1 MTKKLL
7 YQFDTDTTASV
18 FDSVVAYDGGADQ
31 VTGIGNVNP
40 QNVLAMVDGCIY
52 TRAPKDKQFT
62 AIFVGGS
69 SLTEGQAVFDAIKK
83 RFFSNFRVSVMFDS
97 NGSNT
102 TAAAAVANIVNTCDV
117 SGKKAV
123 ILGGTGPVGQRAAA
137 LLSLEKADVF
147 ITSRSI
153 EKAEQISAEINE
165 RFDTNVK
172 ALPGGTNDERV
183 TSILGASIVM
193 ATGASGVVLLN
204 KKDWIESESI
214 EVVCDANAM
223 PPLGIEGVELNDK
236 AKEIGGKKA
245 FGAIGFGGLK
255 ISVHRECVSRLF
267 ILMMGFSTL
276 KKYIES
282 RKRCYK

>member
-1 MTKKLL
+1 MTRKLL

-147 ITSRSI
+147 ITSRNI

-204 KKDWIESESI
+204 KKDWIESQSI

-236 AKEIGGKKA
+236 AKEIAGKKA

-267 ILMMGFSTL
+267 HSNDGIFDAEEIYRIAKEML
-276 KKYIES
+276 
-282 RKRCYK
+282 

>member
-1 MTKKLL
+1 MLNCSCRVIRSIWLFEMTRKLL

-102 TAAAAVANIVNTCDV
+102 TAAAAVANIVDTCDV

-123 ILGGTGPVGQRAAA
+123 ILGGTGPVGQ
-137 LLSLEKADVF
+137 E
-147 ITSRSI
+147 
-153 EKAEQISAEINE
+153 
-165 RFDTNVK
+165 
-172 ALPGGTNDERV
+172 
-183 TSILGASIVM
+183 
-193 ATGASGVVLLN
+193 
-204 KKDWIESESI
+204 
-214 EVVCDANAM
+214 
-223 PPLGIEGVELNDK
+223 PLH
-236 AKEIGGKKA
+236 
-245 FGAIGFGGLK
+245 FY
-255 ISVHRECVSRLF
+255 R
-267 ILMMGFSTL
+267 
-276 KKYIES
+276 
-282 RKRCYK
+282 

>member
-1 MTKKLL
+1 MTSKLL

-18 FDSVVAYDGGADQ
+18 FDSVVAYDGGADH

-40 QNVLAMVDGCIY
+40 KNVLAMVDGCIY

-117 SGKKAV
+117 SGKKVV

-153 EKAEQISAEINE
+153 EKAEQISAEINK

-183 TSILGASIVM
+183 ASISGASIVM

-267 ILMMGFSTL
+267 HSNDGIFDAEEIYRIAKEML
-276 KKYIES
+276 
-282 RKRCYK
+282 

>member
-18 FDSVVAYDGGADQ
+18 FDSVVAYDGGADH

-40 QNVLAMVDGCIY
+40 KNVLAMVDGCIY

-153 EKAEQISAEINE
+153 EKAEQISAEINK

-183 TSILGASIVM
+183 ASISGASIVM

-267 ILMMGFSTL
+267 HSNDGIFDAEEIYRIAKEML
-276 KKYIES
+276 
-282 RKRCYK
+282 

>member
-117 SGKKAV
+117 LGKKAV

-153 EKAEQISAEINE
+153 EKAEQISAEINK

-267 ILMMGFSTL
+267 NSKDGVFDAEEIYRIAKEML
-276 KKYIES
+276 
-282 RKRCYK
+282 

>member
-31 VTGIGNVNP
+31 VTGVGNVNP

-183 TSILGASIVM
+183 TSISGASIVM

-204 KKDWIESESI
+204 KKDWIESQSI

-267 ILMMGFSTL
+267 HSNDGIFDAEEIYRIAKEML
-276 KKYIES
+276 
-282 RKRCYK
+282 

>member
-83 RFFSNFRVSVMFDS
+83 RFFSTFRVSVMFDS

-153 EKAEQISAEINE
+153 EKAEQISTEINE

-183 TSILGASIVM
+183 SSILGASIVM

-204 KKDWIESESI
+204 KKDWIESQSI

-255 ISVHRECVSRLF
+255 ISVHRECVHDFLF
-267 ILMMGFSTL
+267 
-276 KKYIES
+276 
-282 RKRCYK
+282 

>member
-1 MTKKLL
+1 MTSKLL

-31 VTGIGNVNP
+31 VIGIGNVNP

-102 TAAAAVANIVNTCDV
+102 TAAAAVANIVNTCNV

-153 EKAEQISAEINE
+153 EKAEQISTEINK
-165 RFDTNVK
+165 RFDTNVE

-183 TSILGASIVM
+183 TSISGASIVM

-204 KKDWIESESI
+204 KKITSLEKLKDNPTSVSDKKMHDIKI
-214 EVVCDANAM
+214 NRANHK
-223 PPLGIEGVELNDK
+223 PICILFND
-236 AKEIGGKKA
+236 
-245 FGAIGFGGLK
+245 L
-255 ISVHRECVSRLF
+255 RN
-267 ILMMGFSTL
+267 M
-276 KKYIES
+276 
-282 RKRCYK
+282 CYLTCIR